1 MKLKQCRFEM
11 KERKRK
17 ARQPFYKLL
26 SALALSMI
34 MVFSAQASPLPGG
47 SSLQVVPASG
57 TTGPVVPAS
66 GTMLTST
73 GTGSNT
79 GNTGTSVF
87 TPDNTI
93 NETGTSASLS
103 TTSQNNGTAALT
115 QLGSNG
121 SATAALVSTGTS
133 AATAATSVLTGDSV
147 GELWMLG
154 SSTGAQNLSIVI
166 KSRQGKLIVVDGGW
180 EADAEKLSKL
190 ILEQGGTVDAWL
202 ITHPHEDHVGALC
215 AILNDENNKIK
226 IKNVYCSLA
235 TPEWYRTV
243 SPTGAGIA
251 DQLINALAKLP
262 AGVVQSNIG
271 RGTEIKLEDVHIR
284 VLNNRGTYTSNGVN
298 NSSLVYKINV
308 SGVSILILGDLAY
321 DGGKDLLKTC
331 TAEELKSDIVQMAH
345 HGQQGVDQDVYAR
358 IAPATCL
365 WPTPDWLWNNDNGGG
380 LGSGPW
386 GTLETR
392 RWMAAL
398 GVKDNRTLSE
408 GDVHMLLQ
416 KA

>member
-1 MKLKQCRFEM
+1 M

-17 ARQPFYKLL
+17 ARQPLYKLL
-26 SALALSMI
+26 SALVLSMT
-34 MVFSAQASPLPGG
+34 MAFSVQASPLPGG
-47 SSLQVVPASG
+47 TNLQLVPVSG
-57 TTGPVVPAS
+57 TNGPVVPAS

-79 GNTGTSVF
+79 GNSGTSVF

-93 NETGTSASLS
+93 NETGTSISLS
-103 TTSQNNGTAALT
+103 TTAQNSGTAALT

-133 AATAATSVLTGDSV
+133 AATAATSVLTGDSM

-166 KSRQGKLIVVDGGW
+166 KSCQGKLIVVDGGW

-262 AGVVQSNIG
+262 AGVIQSNIG
-271 RGTEIKLEDVHIR
+271 RGTEIRLADVNIR

-321 DGGKDLLKTC
+321 DGGKDLLKIC
-331 TAEELKSDIVQMAH
+331 TANELKSNIVQMAH

-358 IAPATCL
+358 IAPTTCL
-365 WPTPDWLWNNDNGGG
+365 WPTPAWLWNNDNGGG

-392 RWMAAL
+392 RWMEAL
-398 GVKDNRTLSE
+398 GVKENYSLKD

>member
-1 MKLKQCRFEM
+1 M

-26 SALALSMI
+26 SALVLSMT
-34 MVFSAQASPLPGG
+34 MAFSVQASPLPGG
-47 SSLQVVPASG
+47 TNLQLVPVSG
-57 TTGPVVPAS
+57 PTGPVVPAS
-66 GTMLTST
+66 GTTVTSS
-73 GTGSNT
+73 GTGMKNT
-79 GNTGTSVF
+79 TATTASSVF
-87 TPDNTI
+87 TPENTI
-93 NETGTSASLS
+93 NETNTSTAPQNSGTVASTQTGLQSNTTASL
-103 TTSQNNGTAALT
+103 A
-115 QLGSNG
+115 
-121 SATAALVSTGTS
+121 STGTS
-133 AATAATSVLTGDSV
+133 AATTAASTLTGDSL

-154 SSTGAQNLSIVI
+154 SDTGAQNLSIVI

-215 AILNDENNKIK
+215 AILNDENHKIQ

-235 TPEWYRTV
+235 TPEWYRSV

-262 AGVVQSNIG
+262 AGVIQSNIG
-271 RGTEIKLEDVHIR
+271 RGTEIRLGDVNIR

-308 SGVSILILGDLAY
+308 SGVSIMILGDLAY
-321 DGGKDLLKTC
+321 DGGKDLLKIC
-331 TAEELKSDIVQMAH
+331 TANELKSDIVQMAH

-358 IAPATCL
+358 IAPTTCL
-365 WPTPDWLWNNDNGGG
+365 WPTPAWLWNNDNGGG

-392 RWMAAL
+392 RWMEAL
-398 GVKDNRTLSE
+398 GVKENYSLKD
-408 GDVHMLLQ
+408 GDVHMLLRQ
-416 KA
+416 A

>member
-1 MKLKQCRFEM
+1 MEM
-11 KERKRK
+11 NERKRK
-17 ARQPFYKLL
+17 ARPSFYKLL
-26 SALALSMI
+26 SALVLSMT
-34 MVFSAQASPLPGG
+34 MAFSVQASPLSGG
-47 SSLQVVPASG
+47 TNLQLVSVSR

-66 GTMLTST
+66 GTRVTSSAT
-73 GTGSNT
+73 GMKNT
-79 GNTGTSVF
+79 TATTASSVF
-87 TPDNTI
+87 TPENTI
-93 NETGTSASLS
+93 NEMNSSTASQNGGTVASTQTGLQSNTTASL
-103 TTSQNNGTAALT
+103 A
-115 QLGSNG
+115 
-121 SATAALVSTGTS
+121 STGTS
-133 AATAATSVLTGDSV
+133 AATTTTSTSAGTGV

-154 SSTGAQNLSIVI
+154 SDTGAQNLSIVI
-166 KSRQGKLIVVDGGW
+166 KSNKGKLIVVDGGW

-215 AILNDENNKIK
+215 AILNDKNNKIQ

-262 AGVVQSNIG
+262 AGVIKANIG
-271 RGTEIKLEDVHIR
+271 RGTEIHLDDVNIR
-284 VLNNRGTYTSNGVN
+284 VLNSRGTFTSNGVN

-308 SGVSILILGDLAY
+308 NGVSILILGDLAY
-321 DGGKDLLKTC
+321 DGGKNLLKTC

-345 HGQQGVDQDVYAR
+345 HGQQGVDRDVYAH
-358 IAPATCL
+358 IAPTTCL
-365 WPTPDWLWNNDNGGG
+365 WPTPAWLWNNDNGGG
-380 LGSGPW
+380 FGSGPW

-392 RWMAAL
+392 RWMESL
-398 GVKDNRTLSE
+398 DVKENYSLKD
-408 GDVHMLLQ
+408 GDVHMLLR

>member
-1 MKLKQCRFEM
+1 M

>member
-1 MKLKQCRFEM
+1 MLSLG
-11 KERKRK
+11 
-17 ARQPFYKLL
+17 KLL
-26 SALALSMI
+26 SALMLSMT
-34 MVFSAQASPLPGG
+34 MVFNAQASPLPGG
-47 SSLQVVPASG
+47 ISLQVVPASG
-57 TTGPVVPAS
+57 MTGPVVPAS

-79 GNTGTSVF
+79 GNSGTSVF

-93 NETGTSASLS
+93 NETSTSTSTSLS
-103 TTSQNNGTAALT
+103 TTSQNSETAALT
-115 QLGSNG
+115 QRGSNG
-121 SATAALVSTGTS
+121 SATAALVYTGTS
-133 AATAATSVLTGDSV
+133 ATTMAASVLTGDSV

-154 SSTGAQNLSIVI
+154 SDTGAQNLSIVI
-166 KSRQGKLIVVDGGW
+166 KSAKGKLIVVDGGW
-180 EADAEKLSKL
+180 EADAEKLSRL

-262 AGVVQSNIG
+262 AGVIQSNIG
-271 RGTEIKLEDVHIR
+271 RGTEIRLGDVNIR

-308 SGVSILILGDLAY
+308 SGVSIMILGDLAY
-321 DGGKDLLKTC
+321 DGGKDLLKIC
-331 TAEELKSDIVQMAH
+331 TANELKSDIVQMAH

-358 IAPATCL
+358 IAPTTCL
-365 WPTPDWLWNNDNGGG
+365 WPTPAWLWNNDNGDG

-398 GVKDNRTLSE
+398 GVKDNRMLSD
-408 GDVHMLLQ
+408 GDIHMLLQ

>member
-1 MKLKQCRFEM
+1 M

-103 TTSQNNGTAALT
+103 TASQNDVTAALT
-115 QLGSNG
+115 QRGSNG
-121 SATAALVSTGTS
+121 SATATPVSTGTS
-133 AATAATSVLTGDSV
+133 AATTDTSVLTGNSV

-154 SSTGAQNLSIVI
+154 SDTGAQNLSIMI

-215 AILNDENNKIK
+215 AILNDANNKIK

-262 AGVVQSNIG
+262 AGVIQSNIG
-271 RGTEIKLEDVHIR
+271 RGTEIKLGDVNIR

-331 TAEELKSDIVQMAH
+331 TAGELKSDIVQMAH
-345 HGQQGVDQDVYAR
+345 HGQQGVDQDVYAC
-358 IAPATCL
+358 IAPTTCL
-365 WPTPDWLWNNDNGGG
+365 WPTPAWLWNNDNGGG

-408 GDVHMLLQ
+408 GDVHMLLR

>member
-1 MKLKQCRFEM
+1 M

-79 GNTGTSVF
+79 GNSGTSVF

-93 NETGTSASLS
+93 NETGTSISLS
-103 TTSQNNGTAALT
+103 TTAQNSGTAALT

-133 AATAATSVLTGDSV
+133 AATAATSVLTGDSM

-166 KSRQGKLIVVDGGW
+166 KSCQGKLIVVDGGW

-262 AGVVQSNIG
+262 AGVIQSNIG
-271 RGTEIKLEDVHIR
+271 RGTEIRLADVNIR

-321 DGGKDLLKTC
+321 DGGKDLLKIC
-331 TAEELKSDIVQMAH
+331 TANELKSNIVQMAH

-358 IAPATCL
+358 IAPTTCL
-365 WPTPDWLWNNDNGGG
+365 WPTPAWLWNNDNGGG

-408 GDVHMLLQ
+408 GDVHMLLR